1 VKFAPGHLVAAGA
14 PITISATPGKA
25 QRPAP
30 GLREQVAAVS
40 TEGLLVPATAV
51 ARLREEGVV

>member
-1 VKFAPGHLVAAGA
+1 VKNAPGHPVAAGS

-30 GLREQVAAVS
+30 GVRERVAAVP
-40 TEGLLVPATAV
+40 TEKLLVAATAV